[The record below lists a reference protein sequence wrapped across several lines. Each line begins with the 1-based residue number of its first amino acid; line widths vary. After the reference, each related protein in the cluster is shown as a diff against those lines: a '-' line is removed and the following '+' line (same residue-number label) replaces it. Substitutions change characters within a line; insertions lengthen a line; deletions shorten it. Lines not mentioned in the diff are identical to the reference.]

1 MPFSHL
7 PISASPRPRVSRFLL
22 PLLLLALCAPLLRA
36 EKAWRLTAPN
46 DMIGVGS
53 RLDPGDVCLLPDATW
68 TDQKLVLKANGTREK
83 PVLIK
88 PFTPGKFILTGKS
101 SLTIEGDWLIL
112 DGLVFKDLGLED
124 GDGVVLKGNN
134 NRITN
139 CVFDGGTPKFL
150 LRVFGMHHRID
161 HCYFANKTSGE
172 PTLQIEVDEKTPNYH
187 RIDRNHFGYRAPL
200 GRNGGETI
208 RVGYSGQS
216 LWNSRTTVE
225 QNLFE
230 RCDGEIE
237 IISSKSCENIY
248 RANTF
253 RDCDGMLTLRHGNR
267 CLVDGNFF
275 FGGGKRGS
283 GGIRV
288 IGEDHVITNN
298 YIENVKQGGIWLTTG
313 VPDGKLNQYYQA
325 DRALVAFNT
334 IVDSAGPYLDLSAG
348 LGGAGRTIKP
358 KDVVIANNLF
368 VLGEGAQLLKGEAG
382 ANWKWQS
389 NLASS
394 PRALQLDHA
403 GIRTAD
409 AHLERGAGGLLRPAA
424 QSPARGAATGNFPAI
439 KTDID
444 GHPRSA
450 PLDIGCDQHSAAP
463 APARPLT
470 PADVGPTWR
479 K

>member
-1 MPFSHL
+1 M
-7 PISASPRPRVSRFLL
+7 SASRV
-22 PLLLLALCAPLLRA
+22 LLLSLALLSAAALRA
-36 EKAWRLTAPN
+36 EKAFRLTAPN
-46 DMIGVGS
+46 DMNGVGS

-68 TDQKLVLKANGTREK
+68 TDQKLVFKANGTREK
-83 PVLIK
+83 PVLLK

-101 SLTIEGDWLIL
+101 SLTIEGDWLII

-150 LRVFGMHHRID
+150 LRVFGTRHRID

-172 PTLQIEVDEKTPNYH
+172 PTLQVEVDEKTSNYH

-208 RVGYSGQS
+208 RVGYSFQS

-225 QNLFE
+225 ENLFE

-237 IISSKSCENIY
+237 IISSKSCENVY

-267 CLVDGNFF
+267 NLVDGNFF

-288 IGEDHVITNN
+288 IGEDHVIINN
-298 YIENVKQGGIWLTTG
+298 YIENVQQGGIWLTTG

-325 DRALVAFNT
+325 DRAIVAHNT
-334 IVDSAGPYLDLSAG
+334 IVASAGPYLDLSAG

-358 KDVVIANNLF
+358 RGVTIANNLF
-368 VLGEGAQLLKGEAG
+368 VLGEGGQLLKGEEG
-382 ANWKWQS
+382 ADWKWAS

-394 PRALQLDHA
+394 PRPLDVQRA
-403 GIRTAD
+403 GIQIAD
-409 AHLERGAGGLLRPAA
+409 ARLARGVGGLLRPSA
-424 QSPARGAATGNFPAI
+424 QSPARGAGTGSLPAD

-444 GHPRSA
+444 GQPRPA
-450 PLDIGCDQHSAAP
+450 QPDIGCDQQSDAP
-463 APARPLT
+463 VKSRPLSA
-470 PADVGPTWR
+470 ADVGPTWR
-479 K
+479 R